1 MKFKNLFFFAAA
13 ATLVLDQ
20 LTKFLFDNAGLA
32 AHNTGSAFG
41 LKFGITIPIFLSFIA
56 IFVIVYYQKQILKN
70 KALAIFSAMILG
82 GVVGNLA
89 DRIFLGY
96 VRDFINLR
104 IWPAFNVADA
114 GLTIGVIGIIIYFWR
129 RDSRDK

>member
-1 MKFKNLFFFAAA
+1 MKFRNLFFFAAA
-13 ATLVLDQ
+13 VTLVLDQ
-20 LTKFLFDNAGLA
+20 LTKFLFDSAGLA
-32 AHNTGSAFG
+32 NHNVGSAFG
-41 LKFGITIPIFLSFIA
+41 LNFGIAIPIILSFAAIVVIA
-56 IFVIVYYQKQILKN
+56 YYQKKILKS
-70 KALAIFSAMILG
+70 KALSIFSAMILG

-89 DRIFLGY
+89 DRLLLGF

-129 RDSRDK
+129 RDK